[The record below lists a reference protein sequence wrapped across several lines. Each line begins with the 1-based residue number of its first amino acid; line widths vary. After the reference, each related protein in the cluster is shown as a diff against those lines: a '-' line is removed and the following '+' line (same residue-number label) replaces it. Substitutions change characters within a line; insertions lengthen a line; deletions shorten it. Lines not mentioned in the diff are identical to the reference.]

1 MPETA
6 APPSPAVFLDSLPPW
21 ASDLVRAITAKQSN
35 TFVLHGVPADLIPVR
50 GPSGLRFLSLDDFLV
65 QQLFGG
71 WTSIVTYNRAEGLG
85 FATPAARSHFQDR
98 LRGYDTVHGT
108 NWADSLPRDAPNCF
122 ALLDSYF
129 RLCASM
135 QPARPV
141 VLLLPFAE
149 TIVPAAEVAY
159 RTPEDR
165 AVLVYLRKWSQDPV
179 LLAKN
184 IVVVMVT
191 ESLAELD
198 PKLVRSH
205 ATREIEIVRPD
216 ARERLTYLEAV
227 RGPEWYAAK
236 SDLPAARLAEMT
248 AGMTRVQIGQLL
260 DGTDANGERLTR
272 DRARDVKKEVIETE
286 GLGLLEYVEPK
297 FDLSMVAGMPAVKDR
312 LRRAA
317 RAIAR
322 GNPAAVPMGYLVC
335 GPVGSA
341 KTFLV
346 ECFAREIG
354 FPCVKL
360 KNFRSMW
367 VGSTESNLERI
378 LKILSALTPV
388 GVVIDEADAAL
399 GNRDQQG
406 DSGTQNRV
414 FAQIAAFMGDT
425 RNRGKILWFLIT
437 ARPDLLPIDLKRQG
451 RAEEHI
457 PLFYPETAAEYDE
470 IYRVMLKKLGIK
482 TSVDTI
488 TAVATEDQYLG
499 LSGSDLEA
507 VLVRAILE
515 AEAAESSDVKAEHLQ
530 KAFSDFIPPANS
542 REREMQILCAVLE
555 STSRE
560 LLPERYRTLDRGE
573 IQARV
578 SEIKRELRLI

>member
-21 ASDLVRAITAKQSN
+21 ASELVRAITAKQSN

-71 WTSIVTYNRAEGLG
+71 WTSIVTYNRAEGFG

-184 IVVVMVT
+184 IVVVLVT
-191 ESLAELD
+191 ESLSELD
-198 PKLVRSH
+198 PKLIRSH